1 MGGTVDETMERR
13 NFRKRRQHARESI
26 DDYLVAL
33 RKLVET
39 CRYCTDD
46 CVSKILRDQ
55 IIEDLQNGDTIE
67 KLRRQKKLSLEQT
80 IQICRAHESATNQ
93 REEIK
98 GSRAALNVTSAYKAK
113 TDEPRQT
120 NGSP

>member
-1 MGGTVDETMERR
+1 MRQWSDETFVNIGNMPA
-13 NFRKRRQHARESI
+13 KVLMI
-26 DDYLVAL
+26 
-33 RKLVET
+33 T
-39 CRYCTDD
+39 CTDD